1 MINPKDKGCE
11 PRRVPHGNG
20 EDVQLSLFDANSATK
35 KTRAIACAA
44 AMAKGP
50 SRRELCFEYAL
61 RQGTH
66 GCTGDEIGLAL
77 DIPSQSMPAIIGALR
92 AAGRLIPTNRTRLTR
107 LGKPAVV
114 YVARGF
120 ESRANTA
127 TNEGSV

>member
-1 MINPKDKGCE
+1 MIRPNDNGRE
-11 PRRVPHGNG
+11 PRRLSRGNG
-20 EDVQLSLFDANSATK
+20 DDIQLSLFDANTATK
-35 KTRAIACAA
+35 QTRAIACAA

-50 SRRELCFEYAL
+50 SRRERCYDFAL
-61 RQGTH
+61 RQGTN
-66 GCTGDEIGLAL
+66 GCTGDECGRAL

-120 ESRANTA
+120 DSRATA